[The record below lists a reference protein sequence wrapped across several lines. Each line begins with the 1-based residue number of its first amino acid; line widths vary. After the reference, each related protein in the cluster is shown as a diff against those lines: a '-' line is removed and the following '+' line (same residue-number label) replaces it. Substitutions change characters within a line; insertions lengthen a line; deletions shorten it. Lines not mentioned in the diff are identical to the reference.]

1 MSKVSKFYSDSYFFG
16 IAQLIERLISF
27 FMLPVLVNSV
37 SKVEYA
43 IWTQS
48 IVTAGIL
55 MPIVLMGFQTAIV
68 KYLPRWSENL
78 ELSNSILTAIIL
90 AIFTWICFICIFF
103 LSFGV
108 GFSVLIFGSAT
119 FLDFIPILLMLVISE
134 ALFEFVICLLR
145 AKSRVRTAAV
155 YIVLRGIWRISIITF
170 SIYFL
175 KLNSIKHFKLLFYFN
190 ALSFFYV
197 P

>member
-27 FMLPVLVNSV
+27 FMLPVLANSV

-90 AIFTWICFICIFF
+90 AIFTWMCFICIFF
-103 LSFGV
+103 IIRCWVLSINFWQCDLSRFHSNFVNV
-108 GFSVLIFGSAT
+108 G
-119 FLDFIPILLMLVISE
+119 
-134 ALFEFVICLLR
+134 
-145 AKSRVRTAAV
+145 
-155 YIVLRGIWRISIITF
+155 
-170 SIYFL
+170 
-175 KLNSIKHFKLLFYFN
+175 N
-190 ALSFFYV
+190 
-197 P
+197 